1 MEPSYNWTQI
11 AVTLIKSIFDYLSR
25 KGQSRRDNGDS
36 G

>member
-1 MEPSYNWTQI
+1 MDPSANWTQI

>member
-11 AVTLIKSIFDYLSR
+11 AVTLIKSIFEYLSR
-25 KGQSRRDNGDS
+25 KDQSRRSNGDF

>member
-1 MEPSYNWTQI
+1 MEPSANWTQI

-25 KGQSRRDNGDS
+25 KGQSRRNNGDS

>member
-11 AVTLIKSIFDYLSR
+11 VVTLIKSIFDYLSR
-25 KGQSRRDNGDS
+25 KGQSRRENGDS

>member
-1 MEPSYNWTQI
+1 MEPSANWTQI
-11 AVTLIKSIFDYLSR
+11 AVTLIKSIFDYLSK

>member
-11 AVTLIKSIFDYLSR
+11 AVTLIKSVFDYLSR
-25 KGQSRRDNGDS
+25 KGQSRRGNGDS

>member
-11 AVTLIKSIFDYLSR
+11 AVTLIKSIFEYLSR
-25 KGQSRRDNGDS
+25 KGQSRRSNGDS

>member
-11 AVTLIKSIFDYLSR
+11 AVTFIKSIFEYLSR
-25 KGQSRRDNGDS
+25 KGQSRRENGDS